1 MGKAKGENKFQYHI
15 HEKEEGRGGGIPNEA
30 HFTSAGWMLDTMSKI
45 AAILLRVSAFITPF
59 APARLPLP
67 SLVFPSAR
75 PSSIYNDSG

>member
-1 MGKAKGENKFQYHI
+1 MA
-15 HEKEEGRGGGIPNEA
+15 EGHGIPNEA
-30 HFTSAGWMLDTMSKI
+30 HFTCAGWMLDTMSKI